1 MVIDNDLTSA
11 LVLALVQGIAEF
23 FPVSSSG
30 HLVLAERFLNYSGGL
45 FLEVALHFGTLMAV
59 FVYFSKDIINIIR
72 DLFSGKWASENG
84 RLGLLLVIASVPA
97 AAVGFFVRGFFDEI
111 AGNLIILGIGWAV
124 TALVLFIGSV
134 NFGRR
139 REIGKLGFGRALLI
153 GVAQVFA
160 LVPGVSRSGA
170 TISSGLILGL
180 NEKNA
185 VKFSYLL
192 SIPVIIGANL
202 VSIGNKTLPLEF
214 LGGTLVSFVVGLV
227 FINISFRYVL
237 NDRKNLRWFG
247 AYCALLALILFFWKL
262 YVL

>member
-1 MVIDNDLTSA
+1 MVDNEFVSA
-11 LVLALVQGIAEF
+11 LFLAVVQGITEF

-59 FVYFSKDIINIIR
+59 FVYFSKDIVKIIR

-84 RLGLLLVIASVPA
+84 RLGLSLAIASVPA
-97 AAVGFFVRGFFDEI
+97 AAVGFFVREFFDEI
-111 AGNLIILGIGWAV
+111 SGNLIILGIGWAV
-124 TALVLFIGSV
+124 TALVLFIGSI
-134 NFGRR
+134 NFGRK
-139 REIGKLGFGRALLI
+139 REIGKLGFGRVFLI

-160 LVPGVSRSGA
+160 LVPGVSRSGT

-202 VSIGNKTLPLEF
+202 VSIGNRTLPLEF
-214 LGGTLVSFVVGLV
+214 LGGTLLSFVVGLI
-227 FINISFRYVL
+227 FMNISFRYVL
-237 NDRKNLRWFG
+237 TDRKNLRWFG
-247 AYCALLALILFFWKL
+247 FYCILLALTLLFWKI

>member
-1 MVIDNDLTSA
+1 MVDNEFVSA
-11 LVLALVQGIAEF
+11 LFLAVVQGITEF

-59 FVYFSKDIINIIR
+59 FVYFSKDIVKIIR

-84 RLGLLLVIASVPA
+84 RLGLSLAIASVPA
-97 AAVGFFVRGFFDEI
+97 AAVGFFVREFFDEI
-111 AGNLIILGIGWAV
+111 SGNLIILGIGWAV
-124 TALVLFIGSV
+124 TALVLFIGSI
-134 NFGRR
+134 NFGRK
-139 REIGKLGFGRALLI
+139 REIGKLGFGRVFLI

-160 LVPGVSRSGA
+160 LVPGVSRSGT

-202 VSIGNKTLPLEF
+202 VSIGNRTLPLEF
-214 LGGTLVSFVVGLV
+214 LGGTLVSFVVGLI
-227 FINISFRYVL
+227 FMNISFRYVL
-237 NDRKNLRWFG
+237 TDRKNLRWFG
-247 AYCALLALILFFWKL
+247 FYCILLALTLLFWKI